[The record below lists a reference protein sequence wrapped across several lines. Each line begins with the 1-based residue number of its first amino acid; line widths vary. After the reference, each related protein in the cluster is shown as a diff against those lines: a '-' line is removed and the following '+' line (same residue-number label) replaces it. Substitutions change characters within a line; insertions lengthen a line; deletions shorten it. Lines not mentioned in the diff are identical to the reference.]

1 MTDST
6 PPIFDAV
13 DALLEAVATGA
24 VLPPPPERIR
34 LRRAAGLTEAAVAQA
49 LKVRPTSVTS
59 WEAGRSEPAG
69 EKFDA
74 YRRLLEGLAA
84 KFPAPAPRAPA
95 AAPPMSGPA
104 APPPAAPHT
113 PAPDD
118 PTPSPAAPAKP
129 ARPAQQAPAG
139 PAEKK
144 PTHEPTATA
153 SDSDPRFTNG
163 PLLVLDGDG
172 NAHAIGGLV
181 LTCPATTIAAL
192 VEWTLEHARVGAP
205 RLHPSGKEDDP
216 LVVLTAPAAAK
227 LGLPPELEDRRGLR
241 LPDNHPVVKHL
252 TKAKWQLTRRGFG
265 PWARIYRPV
274 DGGRRACVQLAVL
287 PWGALDARDWGK
299 EFTTRATD
307 GTAHPAEIAQALT
320 NYASLLL
327 NPRGSGATC
336 GIALMEALRPPT
348 RALQDKQTGTW
359 SSGAMPGSLPI
370 ATDPSP
376 VAAPD
381 EHPLVAALYPRTHR
395 RTADQVI
402 DEEAY
407 EWVRDPELLSDQEC
421 ALPWAVGIDVNMAF
435 GAAAN
440 RLLVGLGEAV
450 HLTRP
455 QFDRKLPGEWLVDLS
470 AITLDARLPS
480 PFTPSGATPTGPA
493 WYSTPTL
500 AYAHELVDTLG
511 LGVRITPLEGWLRP
525 DAKQLTHLGVPV
537 PPAPWQA
544 WDAAQLERLG
554 LAELTPRARQFL
566 ETVPRFANGPYLDP
580 WYTRIRDAYMTVMAQ
595 LGVTAGMEP
604 DAFLAAMACHKEQ
617 DPALAAVLTAIKSTV
632 KGGVGKLR
640 ERPQGTRHQ
649 LGEPWPALRR
659 PTWSPHIRAA
669 IISSAR
675 VNMHRK
681 MLTWATKADLWPLAV
696 LSDCAVYPS
705 PGPTPLDFAPT
716 TPDGKPLSGGFRLGV
731 SPGMVK
737 LEGAQPLLWAVQ
749 LMDQQL
755 NPARHIKGTDA
766 ATDGE

>member
-1 MTDST
+1 MSDTR

-13 DALLEAVATGA
+13 DALLAAVETGA
-24 VLPPPPERIR
+24 VLPPPPERAR
-34 LRRAAGLTEAAVAQA
+34 LRQAAGLTEAAVAQA
-49 LKVRPTSVTS
+49 LKVRPASVIS

-74 YRRLLEGLAA
+74 YRRLLEGLAV
-84 KFPAPAPRAPA
+84 KFPAPAATP
-95 AAPPMSGPA
+95 SVGPA
-104 APPPAAPHT
+104 APATPPVPPT
-113 PAPDD
+113 PADQPLD
-118 PTPSPAAPAKP
+118 PVPAAPAQAAP
-129 ARPAQQAPAG
+129 PVRRSAAAPAPVKPV
-139 PAEKK
+139 PAA
-144 PTHEPTATA
+144 ATA
-153 SDSDPRFTNG
+153 DTDPRFADG

-172 NAHAIGGLV
+172 NAYGVDGLV
-181 LTCPATTIAAL
+181 LPCPATTVAAL

-205 RLHPSGKEDDP
+205 RLHPSGKDDDP
-216 LVVLTAPAAAK
+216 LVALTASAAAR
-227 LGLPPELEDRRGLR
+227 LGLPAQLEDRRGLR
-241 LPDNHPVVKHL
+241 LPEDHPAVKRL

-299 EFTTRATD
+299 EFTARAAD
-307 GTAHPAEIAQALT
+307 GTLHPAEIARALGG
-320 NYASLLL
+320 YASLLL
-327 NPRGSGATC
+327 TPRGSGATC

-348 RALQDKQTGTW
+348 RAVQDKQSGTW
-359 SSGAMPGSLPI
+359 SSGATPGSLPV

-381 EHPLVAALYPRTHR
+381 EHPLVAALYPRGHR

-407 EWVRDPELLSDQEC
+407 EWVRDPELLTDQEC
-421 ALPWAVGIDVNMAF
+421 ALPWAVGIDINMAF
-435 GAAAN
+435 GAAAS
-440 RLLVGLGEAV
+440 RLLVGLGEAL

-470 AITLDARLPS
+470 AITLDPRLPS
-480 PFTPSGATPTGPA
+480 PFTPSGTTPTGPA

-525 DAKQLTHLGVPV
+525 DAKQMAQLGAPV

-544 WDAAQLERLG
+544 GDEAQLERLG

-580 WYTRIRDAYMTVMAQ
+580 WYTRIRDAYMAVMAQ

-604 DAFLAAMACHKEQ
+604 AAFLTAMAEHKEQ

-640 ERPQGTRHQ
+640 ERPQGARHQ
-649 LGEPWPALRR
+649 LDEPWPALRR

-669 IISSAR
+669 VISSAR

-681 MLTWATKADLWPLAV
+681 MLAWATKADLWPLAV

-705 PGPTPLDFAPT
+705 PGPTPLDFVPA
-716 TPDGKPLSGGFRLGV
+716 TPDGKPLPGGFRLGV

-755 NPARHIKGTDA
+755 NPARHIKGADA